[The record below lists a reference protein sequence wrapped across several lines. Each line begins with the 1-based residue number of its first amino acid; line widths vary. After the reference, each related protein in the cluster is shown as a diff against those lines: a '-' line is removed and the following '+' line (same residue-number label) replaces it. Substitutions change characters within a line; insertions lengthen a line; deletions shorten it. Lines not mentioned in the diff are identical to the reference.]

1 MIRRITCL
9 AVVAAALLCSARAD
23 LTITQKIEGAGA
35 LPEMTMKIKGDKIRI
50 EATPEVTSIFDGKTG
65 EMVNIMTAQK
75 MVMRMSAEQAKAAAS
90 MAGNQLASQGMKPR
104 ESEDH
109 AHRQEGEDQRA
120 RRGGVRGRHPGLQ
133 GQLLGGEELPERESI
148 MKQLQA
154 TNSQAWN
161 STGMGMPDFRDF
173 PGLPIRTNVSM
184 GGQNYVTTI
193 TGVKLDPLPDAEF
206 TVPQGYQEMKMPN
219 MDALLGGKPIPLPPR
234 RRPRSNARPRAQ
246 SVASRL
252 EFAAPARAA
261 ERSGCRV

>member
-1 MIRRITCL
+1 MKRITCSA
-9 AVVAAALLCSARAD
+9 AVAVALLASARAD

-35 LPEMTMKIKGDKIRI
+35 LPEMTMKVKGDKIRI

-65 EMVNIMTAQK
+65 EMINIMNSQK

-90 MAGNQLASQGMKPR
+90 MAGGQLSSQGVKTDEKVKVTPTGKK
-104 ESEDH
+104 EKINGHD
-109 AHRQEGEDQRA
+109 A
-120 RRGGVRGRHPGLQ
+120 
-133 GQLLGGEELPERESI
+133 EEYVAETPAYKASYWVAKDYPQADLI

-154 TNSQAWN
+154 TSSQAWN

-173 PGLPIRTNVSM
+173 PGVPIRTNVSM

-219 MDALLGGKPIPLPPR
+219 MDSLLGGKPDTAATPK
-234 RRPRSNARPRAQ
+234 
-246 SVASRL
+246 ASKK
-252 EFAAPARAA
+252 
-261 ERSGCRV
+261 

>member
-90 MAGNQLASQGMKPR
+90 MAGNQLASQGMKT
-104 ESEDH
+104 
-109 AHRQEGEDQRA
+109 GEKVKITPTGKKEKINGHDA
-120 RRGGVRGRHPGLQ
+120 
-133 GQLLGGEELPERESI
+133 EEYVADTPAYKASYWVAKNYPNGESI

-219 MDALLGGKPIPLPPR
+219 MDALLGGKPDP
-234 RRPRSNARPRAQ
+234 
-246 SVASRL
+246 
-252 EFAAPARAA
+252 AATPSSSK
-261 ERSGCRV
+261 E